1 MNKLNDSIKRVKYG
15 NTSLYVPRIC
25 QGTAFRNMPRAD
37 DNQIGLKVLQHSL
50 DIGSNFFDTAP
61 GYGAGGAQRLLGK
74 ALSGRRHQA
83 IIADRILNRD
93 IPLDGK
99 EGDEFPLAKYTKE
112 YIFNA
117 TEKSLKRINT
127 DYLDILSIHLKDGFV
142 KGKKEIPAQ
151 DYLDQGLNPD
161 PTPPEEVSFIM
172 DELVKSGKVR
182 YWGLSQHNFE
192 DVTNYV
198 NVCKTNNL
206 TPLSSLQNNY
216 SLMARGQV
224 TEELF
229 PVIKSANL
237 GVQTIGPHAA
247 GRLTPSFIPESG
259 SPEEELLNV
268 IDSVANDLGV
278 LRTHINIAWVLSH
291 QHLTT
296 ALAGAES
303 TQHIED
309 NIQGA
314 NITIPTNLLIK
325 LNDASNIYTTKINK

>member
-142 KGKKEIPAQ
+142 QNQQSKAHLIAAIHQLLNYARNEKYLSYFPSYEIM
-151 DYLDQGLNPD
+151 
-161 PTPPEEVSFIM
+161 M
-172 DELVKSGKVR
+172 DELR
-182 YWGLSQHNFE
+182 DYRFYEE
-192 DVTNYV
+192 DMIHPNKTSINYIWDKFSE
-198 NVCKTNNL
+198 NWFSDRAIEMMKEISKIL
-206 TPLSSLQNNY
+206 LWKLLILKY
-216 SLMARGQV
+216 FL
-224 TEELF
+224 
-229 PVIKSANL
+229 KSA
-237 GVQTIGPHAA
+237 T
-247 GRLTPSFIPESG
+247 
-259 SPEEELLNV
+259 
-268 IDSVANDLGV
+268 
-278 LRTHINIAWVLSH
+278 
-291 QHLTT
+291 
-296 ALAGAES
+296 
-303 TQHIED
+303 
-309 NIQGA
+309 
-314 NITIPTNLLIK
+314 
-325 LNDASNIYTTKINK
+325 